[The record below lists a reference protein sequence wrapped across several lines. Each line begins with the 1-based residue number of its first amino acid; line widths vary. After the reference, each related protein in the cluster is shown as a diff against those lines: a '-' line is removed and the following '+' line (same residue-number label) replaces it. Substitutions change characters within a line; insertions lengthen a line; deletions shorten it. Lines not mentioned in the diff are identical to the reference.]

1 MPSPLQILVLLFA
14 ALAVLCVAAAI
25 VAARRRRWVGAAG
38 GGLVALLALALA
50 ALAAAVSLGIRGY
63 RALTREEL
71 AATVRVVPTG
81 PRAFT
86 ARFRFPDGRRAT
98 YRLAGDQI
106 YVDARILKWKYA
118 ADLIGMHTAYELD
131 RVGGR
136 YRALEDERNGKRT
149 IYPLGRDRAVDLFD
163 LRRRLPFLA
172 PLVDAR
178 YGSATF
184 VPADRPAT
192 WEIRVSTTGLL
203 ARPAPGD

>member
-1 MPSPLQILVLLFA
+1 MPSPLQILIVLFA
-14 ALAVLCVAAAI
+14 LLAVLCTAGAV
-25 VAARRRRWVGAAG
+25 VAARRRRWLGASV

-50 ALAAAVSLGIRGY
+50 ALSGAISVGIRGY
-63 RALTREEL
+63 RALTHEEL

-98 YRLAGDQI
+98 YDLAGDQI

-118 ADLIGMHTAYELD
+118 ANLIGMHTAYELG

-149 IYPLGRDRAVDLFD
+149 IYSLGRERAVDLFE
-163 LRRRLPFLA
+163 LRRRLPFLS

-184 VPADRPAT
+184 VPADQPAT

-203 ARPAPGD
+203 ARPVSGG